1 MSNKEIVLNFYEKV
15 FNNWDL
21 SDLETVMREDY
32 MQHSPEVED
41 GREGFVKFM
50 NEFLK
55 NKPRAEVVK
64 ILEDGDM
71 VCVFFR
77 CVFESGAI
85 IKVFDLYRLEEGML
99 AEHWD
104 CVMNTT
110 GMQVNNSL
118 GQF

>member
-55 NKPRAEVVK
+55 NNGLK
-64 ILEDGDM
+64 ILY
-71 VCVFFR
+71 
-77 CVFESGAI
+77 
-85 IKVFDLYRLEEGML
+85 L
-99 AEHWD
+99 
-104 CVMNTT
+104 
-110 GMQVNNSL
+110 NSRPFSSIVSPL
-118 GQF
+118 KYPGLIPK